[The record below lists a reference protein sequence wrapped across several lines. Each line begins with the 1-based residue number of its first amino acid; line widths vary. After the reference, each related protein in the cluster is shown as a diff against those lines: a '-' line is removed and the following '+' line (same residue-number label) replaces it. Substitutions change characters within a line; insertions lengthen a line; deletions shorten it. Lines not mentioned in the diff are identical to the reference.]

1 MAGALARQLT
11 VLSSNTRLPR
21 TPNVAAFMALRLST
35 TAAFRPLAAFAS
47 PLSPRL
53 SLHHFRTMGVTREVI
68 RQGTGPTPKP
78 GDKVSIH
85 YVGTLSNGKKFDSS
99 RDRGSPFECIIG
111 VGQVIRGW
119 DEGVTQMK
127 VGEKSNLICSPEYA
141 YGSRSVGG
149 IIPANSTLHFEVELL
164 DIL

>member
-1 MAGALARQLT
+1 
-11 VLSSNTRLPR
+11 
-21 TPNVAAFMALRLST
+21 MALRLPT
-35 TAAFRPLAAFAS
+35 TAALRPFAAFAS

-68 RQGTGPTPKP
+68 RQGTGATPQP
-78 GDKVSIH
+78 GNKVSIH
-85 YVGTLSNGKKFDSS
+85 YVGTLDNGKKFDSS
-99 RDRGSPFECIIG
+99 RDRGVPFECTIG

-127 VGEKSNLICSPEYA
+127 VGEKCKLTCTSEYA
-141 YGSRSVGG
+141 YGSRGMGG
-149 IIPANSTLHFEVELL
+149 VIPPDATLHFEVELL